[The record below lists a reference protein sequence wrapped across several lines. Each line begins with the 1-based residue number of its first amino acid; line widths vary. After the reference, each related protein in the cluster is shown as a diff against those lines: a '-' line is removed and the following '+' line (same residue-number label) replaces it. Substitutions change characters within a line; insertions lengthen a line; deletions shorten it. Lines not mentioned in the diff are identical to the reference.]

1 MINTLETVLVM
12 VDFQSRLADIVDRKE
27 LVLPNMTRMIKGCQ
41 DLSIPILPTVQVP
54 EKLGPLMPELEAL
67 FDQIAVYPKAVF
79 SAMRGPDFM
88 VALDKTERQQILL
101 TGIEAHV
108 CVLQTGLDLIDAGY
122 TVYVLSD
129 AVFSRTKENHDLAL
143 QRFHDAGATITSVE
157 MALFEMIRTSKHP
170 SFRTISKLVK

>member
-1 MINTLETVLVM
+1 MINTLDTVLVM
-12 VDFQSRLADIVDRKE
+12 IDFQSRLAEIVDRKE

-41 DLSIPILPTVQVP
+41 ALEIPILPTVQVP
-54 EKLGPLMPELEAL
+54 EKLGPLMPEIEAL
-67 FDQIAVYPKAVF
+67 FDQVSVYPKAVF
-79 SAMRGPDFM
+79 SAMREADFM
-88 VALDKTERQQILL
+88 VALNQTERKQILL

-122 TVYVLSD
+122 TVHVLRD
-129 AVFSRTKENHDLAL
+129 AVFSRSKENHDLAL